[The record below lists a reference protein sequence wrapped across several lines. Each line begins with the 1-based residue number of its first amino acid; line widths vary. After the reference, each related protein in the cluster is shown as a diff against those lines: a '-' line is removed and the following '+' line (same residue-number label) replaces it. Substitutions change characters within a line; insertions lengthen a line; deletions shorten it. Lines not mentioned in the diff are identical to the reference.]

1 MNKVWYA
8 VGGLFLLLGCVFV
21 WLMSGQSAI
30 KEIEIADVD
39 LSTVAD
45 GVYEGS
51 FKQGRWNYRV
61 AVTVKDH
68 KITRIEL
75 LSKRDKMF
83 ENMYQTAFERVL
95 AAQSPNV
102 DAVSGATV
110 SSKALLKAIENA
122 LRK

>member
-1 MNKVWYA
+1 MKKVWYV
-8 VGGLFLLLGCVFV
+8 VGGLILLVACALV
-21 WLMSGQSAI
+21 WLMSGQGAI
-30 KEIEIADVD
+30 KDMQIADVD

-45 GVYEGS
+45 GVHEGS
-51 FKQGRWNYRV
+51 FKQGRWNYEV

-68 KITRIEL
+68 KITGIEL

-83 ENMYQTAFERVL
+83 ENMYQTEFERVL

-102 DAVSGATV
+102 DVVSGATV

>member
-1 MNKVWYA
+1 MWYVIGGLVLL
-8 VGGLFLLLGCVFV
+8 VGGMLV
-21 WLMSGQSAI
+21 WLMSGQSTI
-30 KEIEIADVD
+30 KEMQIADVD
-39 LSTVAD
+39 LSTVPD
-45 GVYEGS
+45 GVHEGS

-68 KITRIEL
+68 KITRVEL

-83 ENMYQTAFERVL
+83 EKMYQTEFNRVL

-102 DAVSGATV
+102 DAFSGATV